1 MIFRA
6 SHRFAPIAPR
16 KARMVMDLARNKS
29 ASQALEV
36 LQFTNNRAAGMID
49 KVLRSAI
56 ANAGLDVEAEDLWVE
71 TARVDDGPTWPMR
84 WMAGPRGRAM
94 PIHKRTSHIV
104 IELSDGN

>member
-16 KARMVMDLARNKS
+16 KARMVMDLVRNKS